1 MKAET
6 LGAAAATDNVAEG
19 AGRWRALVLLAVAEL
34 LGMSLWFSASAVA
47 PRLQAEWHLTEST
60 TSWLTLAVQLGF
72 VAGTLLSALL
82 NLPDVISSRHLF
94 TISAI
99 AGAIVNACFGLFAKD
114 FYTGVTLRFLVGM
127 FLAGVYPP
135 GMKIMATWFRRGRGT
150 ALGVL
155 VGALTLGKA
164 SPYLVNAVGSADWRA
179 NVLSVSALAVAGG
192 LVVLLFVGDGP
203 LATAAAKFDARQ
215 VARVF
220 RNRGVRLANFGYF
233 GHMWE
238 LYAMWTWAPV
248 MIRASLAA
256 RGEPPALAEAA
267 SFLVIGAGAA
277 GCVAAGLLADRLG
290 RTVVT
295 SAAMAVS
302 GACCLTVG
310 FLFGAHPAL
319 LLALAAL
326 WGASVVADSAQFSAC
341 VTELG
346 DPRYMGTA
354 LTIQT
359 CCGFLLTTASIQ
371 LVPVLVGRVGW
382 RYAFAAL
389 APGPAL
395 GVLSML
401 VLRRLPEASKI
412 AHGRK

>member
-1 MKAET
+1 MR
-6 LGAAAATDNVAEG
+6 GAIVGGVTEAP
-19 AGRWRALVLLAVAEL
+19 GRWRALALLGAAEL
-34 LGMSLWFSASAVA
+34 LGMSLWFSASAVTPA
-47 PRLQAEWHLTEST
+47 LRAEWQLTESAAG
-60 TSWLTLAVQLGF
+60 WLTTAVQFGF

-82 NLPDVISSRHLF
+82 NLPDVLSSRRLF
-94 TISAI
+94 TLCAV
-99 AGAIVNACFGLFAKD
+99 AGAAVNAGFGLFAGS
-114 FYTGVTLRFLVGM
+114 FASGVCLRFALGF

-164 SPYLVNAVGSADWRA
+164 APYLVNAVGSADWRA
-179 NVLSVSALAVAGG
+179 NVLFASALALVGG
-192 LVVLLFVGDGP
+192 LLVLCFVGDGP
-203 LATAAAKFDARQ
+203 HALPAAKFDFTQ

-220 RNRGVRLANFGYF
+220 SNRGVRLANFGYF

-256 RGEPPALAEAA
+256 HGAEASLAEAGV
-267 SFLVIGAGAA
+267 FLVIGAGGA
-277 GCVAAGLLADRLG
+277 GCVAAGLWADRVG
-290 RTVVT
+290 RTAVT
-295 SAAMAVS
+295 SVAMCVS
-302 GACCLTVG
+302 GACCLLVG
-310 FLFGAHPAL
+310 FLYGAHPAL
-319 LLALAAL
+319 LLGAAAV

-354 LTIQT
+354 LTVQT
-359 CCGFLLTTASIQ
+359 CCGFLLTTASIHLIPL
-371 LVPVLVGRVGW
+371 LVDKVGW
-382 RYAFAAL
+382 RYAFVAL

-395 GVLSML
+395 GTLAML
-401 VLRRLPEASKI
+401 RLRALPEALKI
-412 AHGRK
+412 AGGRR